1 MSRHSSESIIKS
13 TPQQGGIKNY
23 KSETNTNSREKRE
36 EGFKLIKKVTLEK
49 MFSKAAVWKEN
60 TWGALCRRLRPPR
73 WIFTELPGS
82 WE

>member
-36 EGFKLIKKVTLEK
+36 EGFKLIKKSHSRENVFESSCLEGK
-49 MFSKAAVWKEN
+49 YLGGSLQE
-60 TWGALCRRLRPPR
+60 TETPPVDIYR
-73 WIFTELPGS
+73 TTR
-82 WE
+82 